1 MNICCP
7 TFSSAARHII
17 RLEGKHCKS
26 VERILEVT
34 PQKLRRQQSR
44 DSVRQT
50 GQLSHDLKTRKYPH
64 MPGASRGA
72 ATFLS

>member
-1 MNICCP
+1 MDICCP
-7 TFSSAARHII
+7 TFSSAAHHII

-34 PQKLRRQQSR
+34 PQKQRRQQRR

-50 GQLSHDLKTRKYPH
+50 RQLSHDLKTRKYPH
-64 MPGASRGA
+64 MPETSRGT